1 MKNLAILSFS
11 LFLLVACGQPPQP
24 DQNQAPSIEIGANQ
38 TVSVGQLVKLQ
49 AQAKDPEN
57 KPLSYQWRFLQKPEG
72 SKCTLTTTKAQA
84 NFLPDQVGRYTLELE
99 VNDGQLSSKDS
110 LVITATLTT
119 PSNKVP
125 TISKIAPQ
133 HSLGQKISVPFTVS
147 DEQPED
153 LLFKATSSDQALVK
167 NSKIQVLGSGQNRTL
182 NIQPET
188 AATGRL
194 NINLSVQDSSGLN
207 GKTSFSLALASKLSF
222 PHSVNYAQFGK
233 AVDLSDNYAVVGASG
248 TDVNGSSSGSAYI
261 FERTNQN
268 SRSWSQAIQLQGSD
282 TAAYD
287 NFGAAVAI
295 SGNSAI
301 IGAPHSDP
309 SGAAYVFKR
318 TGNTWTQQA
327 KLKAPD
333 PQKIDRFGNAVA
345 ISGDY
350 AIVGAWSKRE
360 QSAAYIF
367 KRTGNTW
374 TQQAKLM
381 PSNNDQTL
389 FGRSVA
395 IFNDYAIVGATRDSQ
410 KARDAGAAY
419 IFKRTGEMWAQ
430 HAKLAGSDIQEGE
443 GFGNAVALSDKY
455 AIIAASQH
463 KHNGPLSGAAYL
475 YQRIGDTWIEKS
487 KLTAQDKHKGLFFG
501 KSVAISGETAIIGAN
516 GLNDAG
522 LETGATYIFKR
533 SDQGW
538 KQQSK
543 LVAVDAEA
551 YDSFGSAVAL
561 SATEILVGASFH
573 DQNKVT
579 TGTAYI
585 FPR

>member
-11 LFLLVACGQPPQP
+11 LFLLVACGQPDQP
-24 DQNQAPSIEIGANQ
+24 DQNQAPSVEIGANQ
-38 TVSVGQLVKLQ
+38 TVSVGRLVKLQ

-57 KPLSYQWRFLQKPEG
+57 KPLNYQWRFLQKPTG
-72 SKCTLTTTKAQA
+72 SKCTLTTQQAKA
-84 NFLPDQVGRYTLELE
+84 NFSPDQAGRYILEIE
-99 VNDGQLSSKDS
+99 VNDGQLSTKDS

-119 PSNKVP
+119 PSNKMP
-125 TISKIAPQ
+125 TISNIAPQ
-133 HSLGQKISVPFTVS
+133 HSLGQNISVSFKVS
-147 DEQPED
+147 DEQPEN
-153 LLFKATSSDQALVK
+153 LILTATSSNQALVK
-167 NSKIQVLGSGQNRTL
+167 NSNLQIMGSGQERTL
-182 NIQPET
+182 NIQPEK

-194 NINLSVQDSSGLN
+194 NIKLSAQDSSGLN
-207 GKTSFSLALASKLSF
+207 GHTSFSLALASKLSF
-222 PHSVNYAQFGK
+222 PNPVNYAQFGK
-233 AVDLSDNYAVVGASG
+233 AVGLSGDYAVVGASG
-248 TDVNGSSSGSAYI
+248 SDVNGSSSGAAYI

-268 SRSWSQAIQLQGSD
+268 GQSWSQAIQLQGND
-282 TAAYD
+282 TNDYD
-287 NFGAAVAI
+287 NFGASVAI
-295 SGNSAI
+295 SGNYAI

-309 SGAAYVFKR
+309 SGAAYIFKR
-318 TGNTWTQQA
+318 NGQSWTQQA
-327 KLKAPD
+327 KLKTPD
-333 PQKIDRFGNAVA
+333 SKKIDRFGNAVA

-374 TQQAKLM
+374 TKQAKLI
-381 PSNNDQTL
+381 PNTNEQTL

-419 IFKRTGEMWAQ
+419 IFKRTGDTWTQ
-430 HAKLAGSDIQEGE
+430 QVKLAGSDLQEDD
-443 GFGNAVALSDKY
+443 GFGNAVAISEKY
-455 AIIAASQH
+455 AIIAASKH

-475 YQRIGDTWIEKS
+475 YQRIGNTWIEKS
-487 KLTAQDKHKGLFFG
+487 KLTAQDQHKGFFFG
-501 KSVAISGETAIIGAN
+501 QSVAISGDTAVIGAN

-522 LETGATYIFKR
+522 VNTGSTYIFKR
-533 SDQGW
+533 SDQNW
-538 KQQSK
+538 TQQNK
-543 LVAVDAEA
+543 LVALDSEG

-561 SATEILVGASFH
+561 SETDILIGASFH